1 MIVFNA
7 KLIKETIQFDK
18 EEILDVK
25 WFDYD
30 VIVNEMDNQLRG
42 DYVRT
47 AVINQKKNLIAPI
60 DIVNVFK
67 A

>member
-1 MIVFNA
+1 
-7 KLIKETIQFDK
+7 
-18 EEILDVK
+18 
-25 WFDYD
+25 
-30 VIVNEMDNQLRG
+30 MDNQLRG

-67 A
+67 DQVKRGKSMEKIIVISLSTTKVDTK

>member
-1 MIVFNA
+1 MIVINA
-7 KLIKETIQFDK
+7 KLIKETIKFDK

-30 VIVNEMDNQLRG
+30 EIANEMDNQLRG

-47 AVINQKKNLIAPI
+47 AIINQKKNLIAPI
-60 DIVNVFK
+60 DIVNILK
-67 A
+67 D

>member
-7 KLIKETIQFDK
+7 KLIKENIKFDK

-25 WFDYD
+25 WLDYD
-30 VIVNEMDNQLRG
+30 EIVNEMNDQLRG
-42 DYVRT
+42 NYVRT

-60 DIVNVFK
+60 DIVNVLK
-67 A
+67 D